1 MSIYDRNESI
11 ITDKLSFVKSKREK
25 NQKLSYQ
32 PSGKKMHAF
41 KDTTEKFHG
50 REGCHSLITLLPL
63 RLFLK

>member
-41 KDTTEKFHG
+41 KDTTEKFYR

>member
-25 NQKLSYQ
+25 NSKIKLPAFRQ
-32 PSGKKMHAF
+32 EDAF
-41 KDTTEKFHG
+41 KDTTEKFHR
-50 REGCHSLITLLPL
+50 REGCYSLITLLPL